1 MKQTTRLNL
10 ENGMTWC
17 DENDKSTAFIIQYLQ
32 DVSGMTFDQV
42 IYYLKSQMTE
52 KK

>member
-10 ENGMTWC
+10 ENGINWC
-17 DENDKSTAFIIQYLQ
+17 DENEKSTAFMIQYLQ

-42 IYYLKSQMTE
+42 IIYLKSIMNE